1 MEPPRITPILHACG
15 VAGLEID
22 KDDTAFVFADP
33 VIVGK
38 SRDGMPRW
46 QRYFFEIMLRLS
58 RRLAE
63 DLEIKADRQVGIG
76 VEVAV

>member
-1 MEPPRITPILHACG
+1 
-15 VAGLEID
+15 
-22 KDDTAFVFADP
+22 
-33 VIVGK
+33 
-38 SRDGMPRW
+38 MPRW